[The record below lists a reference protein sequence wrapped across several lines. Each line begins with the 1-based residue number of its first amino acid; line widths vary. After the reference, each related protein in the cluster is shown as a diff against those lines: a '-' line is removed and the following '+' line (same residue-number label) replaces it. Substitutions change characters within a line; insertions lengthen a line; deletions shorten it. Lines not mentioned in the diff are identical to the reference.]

1 MRRRRGPCVRTGAL
15 ALYPGSV
22 APGPFWALIQELA
35 SETEWLRGTFELSGA
50 VPRRGVL
57 RADGGPPS
65 FTFPCQR
72 QHIAGLT
79 LLLSGEGLCE
89 RALER
94 RILRCIES
102 EPLEIDPFVDGL
114 ARRDARWG
122 GARAPASSPS
132 QAAGTAADELYLGAL
147 QGF

>member
-1 MRRRRGPCVRTGAL
+1 VRTGAL

-35 SETEWLRGTFELSGA
+35 SETERLRGTFELSGA

-65 FTFPCQR
+65 FKFPCQR
-72 QHIAGLT
+72 RHIEAGLT
-79 LLLSGEGLCE
+79 LLLLGEGLCE

-102 EPLEIDPFVDGL
+102 EPLEIDLFVDGL
-114 ARRDARWG
+114 ASRDARWG
-122 GARAPASSPS
+122 AARAPASSPS